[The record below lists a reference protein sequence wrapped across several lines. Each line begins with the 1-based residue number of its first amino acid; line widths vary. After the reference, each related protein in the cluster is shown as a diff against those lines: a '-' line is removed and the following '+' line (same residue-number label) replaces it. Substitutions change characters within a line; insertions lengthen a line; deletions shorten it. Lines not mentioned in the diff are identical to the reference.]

1 MPHPFLSTVEKEATV
16 EDLTPRTETVHIY
29 QGDDLAR
36 MGELENEI
44 DVASIEPLAERVNR
58 VAGAPGT
65 SAAAIAAASR
75 YQDFVDEAKDRAY
88 AVVVEALPRKKWREV
103 RTLHPPRDDEPMDTA
118 YGFNVDTI
126 GEDLVLPSIITVTH
140 AGAQVLGTDREREK
154 FLDRLSEG
162 DWSRL
167 VSAAVKCN
175 VGDGLPK
182 DDMLSR
188 ISQMYGAT
196 SKSPPDSD

>member
-1 MPHPFLSTVEKEATV
+1 M
-16 EDLTPRTETVHIY
+16 DLTPRTETVHIY

-36 MGELENEI
+36 MGVLENEI
-44 DVASIEPLAERVNR
+44 DVASIEPLAERANR
-58 VAGAPGT
+58 VAGQPGT
-65 SAAAIAAASR
+65 SAAAVDAARR
-75 YQDFVDEAKDRAY
+75 YQDFVEEAKGRAF

-103 RTLHPPRDDEPMDTA
+103 RDLHPPRDNEPMDAA

-126 GEDLVLPSIITVTH
+126 GEDLVQPSITTVALGDET
-140 AGAQVLGTDREREK
+140 VLGTERERET
-154 FLDRLSEG
+154 FLDQLSEG

-175 VGDGLPK
+175 VGDGGPK

-196 SKSPPDSD
+196 STSPPASA